1 MINKEIIISS
11 LFALTL
17 FSLGLFLINNNSE
30 YWEKKITVLSQK
42 ILQTQVLILEKAVSR
57 STSSAIILGA
67 HVHTTDGNMDDF
79 EEYSKMM
86 YDSLGGITN
95 LQLAP
100 NGVVTKIYPLKGSEK
115 AIGHDIF
122 NSNNRKK
129 EAFLAKN
136 SKELTLAGP
145 FSLIQGGVAIIAR
158 YPVYLDVKKNSHGV
172 KNHNSYGAFWGF
184 TSVLILLDD
193 LIKNTDLNSLKEK
206 NYEFRLWRF
215 HPNTKEIDV
224 FFGKKV
230 LEGKHI
236 LSKAIKV
243 PNGTWYLDIVYMG
256 SSISNSLLLFTYFL
270 NVLISF
276 LLAYSLYLL
285 LKQPQK
291 LRLLV
296 AKKTKELNIK
306 NKELEKEHFKL
317 KRLSNA
323 LTYNSNAI
331 FITDAQGHFE
341 YVNKSFEKTTGYTLD
356 AILRS
361 NTFVFSNKLKR
372 ITAIKDT
379 WTGEGSYY
387 KRNGEKFY
395 ALTTVSAIKNSK
407 DEITSYV
414 GVSQDISEIKKQD
427 QKIKEKE
434 MLLIQQSKMAV
445 IGEMFENMAHQW
457 RQPLSVISICS
468 SNLKLLKELD
478 TLDDKEF
485 YKSLDNIFNNALY
498 LSDTIDDFRNFFKE
512 DKNTKNFKLQDVI
525 EKTMTLLEA
534 ELKILDIT
542 VISQVDDID
551 LYGIPNELIQ
561 VFMNIIINAKEELL
575 KVNCKKYIFIDA
587 YIEKNNVIIEIKDNA
602 GGIKNAIINHVFD
615 SHFTFN
621 KKEGTG
627 IGLYMS
633 KLIVEDNMNGKLS
646 LENKSFTYQEN
657 EYKGANFKISIPQTL

>member
-11 LFALTL
+11 IFALTL
-17 FSLGLFLINNNSE
+17 FFMGLFLINNNSE
-30 YWEKKITVLSQK
+30 YWEKQINVLSKK
-42 ILQTQVLILEKAVSR
+42 ILHTQALILEKAVNR
-57 STSSAIILGA
+57 STASAMILA
-67 HVHTTDGNMDDF
+67 SHIYTTKGDMSDF
-79 EEYSKMM
+79 NEYSKMM
-86 YDSLGGITN
+86 YRSFGGVSN

-100 NGVVTKIYPLKGSEK
+100 LGIIAKIYPLKGNEK

-122 NSNNRKK
+122 KSDNRKK
-129 EAFLAKN
+129 EAFLAKKT
-136 SKELTLAGP
+136 KELTLAGP
-145 FSLIQGGVAIIAR
+145 FPLIQGGIGIVAR
-158 YPVYLDVKKNSHGV
+158 YPVYLYTNNTSKSP
-172 KNHNSYGAFWGF
+172 SFWGF
-184 TSVLILLDD
+184 TSALILLDE

-215 HPNTKEIDV
+215 HPDTKKIDV
-224 FFGKKV
+224 FFGKKI
-230 LEGKHI
+230 LKGKHI
-236 LSKAIKV
+236 LSKAVKV
-243 PNGTWYLDIVYMG
+243 PNGTWYLDIVYTG
-256 SSISNSLLLFTYFL
+256 SSISNRLLLFTYFL

-306 NKELEKEHFKL
+306 NKQLEKEHFKL

-331 FITDAQGHFE
+331 FITDAHGHFE
-341 YVNKSFEKTTGYTLD
+341 YVNKSFEETTGYTLD
-356 AILRS
+356 AILRIK
-361 NTFVFSNKLKR
+361 NFVFGNKLKR

-379 WTGEGSYY
+379 WTGEGRYY

-407 DEITSYV
+407 NEITSYV

-427 QKIKEKE
+427 LKIKEKE
-434 MLLIQQSKMAV
+434 ILLIQQSKMAA

-468 SNLKLLKELD
+468 SNLKLLREMD

-485 YKSLDNIFNNALY
+485 YKSVDNIFNNALY

-512 DKNTKNFKLQDVI
+512 DKNTKNFKLNEVI
-525 EKTMTLLEA
+525 TKTMTLLEA
-534 ELKILDIT
+534 ELKILNIT
-542 VISQVDDID
+542 VITQVDDID
-551 LYGIPNELIQ
+551 VYGIPNELIQ
-561 VFMNIIINAKEELL
+561 VFMNIILNAKEELL
-575 KVNCKKYIFIDA
+575 KVDCKKYIFIDA

-602 GGIKNAIINHVFD
+602 GGIKNAIINQVFD

-646 LENKSFTYQEN
+646 LENKTFTYQDN
-657 EYKGANFKISIPQTL
+657 EYKGANFKILIPQIL